1 MLITIL
7 IFAFAIIALYLGLY
21 LLRHRNRPF
30 LIFDATANPSLTH
43 VLTFWGIEM
52 ILVGVFSLMAAIWGG
67 LTFII
72 IILVI
77 GCFSGTFMALTLM
90 TFMR

>member
-7 IFAFAIIALYLGLY
+7 IFAFALIALYLGLY
-21 LLRHRNRPF
+21 LLNHRNRTF
-30 LIFDATANPSLTH
+30 LIFNPKSNPSLTH
-43 VLTFWGIEM
+43 ALTFWGFEM
-52 ILVGVFSLMAAIWGG
+52 VVVGLLSLVAAISGS

-72 IILVI
+72 IILIV

-90 TFMR
+90 TYLH